1 MLFHDN
7 IPMFYGDIPILD
19 SKLSQVILEN
29 HRFLIVTYSN
39 ITILTLNSACFM
51 VKTIHRQPLRM
62 FQDGGLGKDGGPGH
76 ASNVA
81 LEVILTAQWPESLGI
96 LNI

>member
-1 MLFHDN
+1 
-7 IPMFYGDIPILD
+7 
-19 SKLSQVILEN
+19 
-29 HRFLIVTYSN
+29 
-39 ITILTLNSACFM
+39 M